1 LSGFLIILLFFFP
14 LFLKAEHTFEITG
27 SRSFHPY
34 SRFDSGLSQF
44 SADVYPGTIN
54 STDLDRLRGGQSIEL
69 GYNQRSGDQRFG
81 IKFSH
86 WEGDPFGLQNYTSG
100 PFYTNL
106 QFGMRS
112 NSLRFQYEK
121 IFKRTE
127 SWDFHYGAGAGLI
140 STEWT
145 ANGWGVGEQW
155 IPQEG
160 RLVGTGLALR
170 LELGSVHRITDRTSM
185 GIGFFWDQYMTP
197 SLSGTWNG
205 DLSNIYLREDG
216 RLTPIADTQIR
227 DTILYTEQFTRK
239 LDISLGLTGIYFSA
253 RQRIFD

>member
-1 LSGFLIILLFFFP
+1 LAGIRIILLVFFP
-14 LFLKAEHTFEITG
+14 VFLSAEHTLEITG
-27 SRSFHPY
+27 SKSYHPY
-34 SRFDSGLSQF
+34 SRFDSSLAQF

-54 STDLDRLRGGQSIEL
+54 STDLNRMKGGESFEI
-69 GYNQRSGDQRFG
+69 GYNQRTGDQRFG

-86 WEGDPFGLQNYTSG
+86 WEGDPFGLQNYSSG

-106 QFGMRS
+106 QFGIRS

-121 IFKRTE
+121 IFMKTE
-127 SWDFHYGAGAGLI
+127 SWDIHYGAGAGLV

-145 ANGWGVGEQW
+145 AAGIGIGSQF
-155 IPQEG
+155 IPQDG

-170 LELGSVHRITDRTSM
+170 LETGGVHRITNRTS
-185 GIGFFWDQYMTP
+185 IGVGVFWDQHMTA
-197 SLSGTWNG
+197 SFSGTWNG
-205 DLSNIYLREDG
+205 DISNFYLREDG
-216 RLTPIADTQIR
+216 RITPIADSQVR

-239 LDISLGLTGIYFSA
+239 LDVSLGLTGIYFSV